1 VRTAD
6 AARFRLGIKQEPI
19 ITDDCA
25 NHIITNEAR
34 RNRFRLQKYLHRLDM
49 HNRGQRPPVE
59 LWRAP

>member
-1 VRTAD
+1 MTTAD
-6 AARFRLGIKQEPI
+6 VARFRMGVNQPPI
-19 ITDDCA
+19 IADECA

-34 RNRFRLQKYLHRLDM
+34 RNQWRRQKYLHRLDM